1 MMPWWLCRTESF
13 WLWRTNG
20 GEMMLV
26 VNSPLKFPRVLL
38 SNFVPCSWTLWSHQD
53 LELTIDN
60 LRYPNYTEGQWTQ
73 CTKKCKENKIT
84 IYFQF
89 LTLSSPMCSSLAYSF
104 LPGLWNKSFNESP
117 SDTDRTIPPKS
128 CKSPWPEKV
137 LEELRPYKVKQ
148 NCKKC
153 FILS

>member
-20 GEMMLV
+20 GERMLV

-60 LRYPNYTEGQWTQ
+60 LRYPNYTEGHGTQ
-73 CTKKCKENKIT
+73 CTRKCMENKTKSQYIFNFWH
-84 IYFQF
+84 YPARCAQALHNHFFQGYETNHLMKAHLTQIEPF
-89 LTLSSPMCSSLAYSF
+89 LPSLANLLGRRRF
-104 LPGLWNKSFNESP
+104 LKSSGPVRLNKM
-117 SDTDRTIPPKS
+117 
-128 CKSPWPEKV
+128 
-137 LEELRPYKVKQ
+137 
-148 NCKKC
+148 
-153 FILS
+153 